1 MATKKSKKKK
11 ASETKPM
18 TPEEIQSEK
27 EVNAHLETMDSET
40 VEETHKEMDRYFG
53 RDVPPK
59 K

>member
-1 MATKKSKKKK
+1 MATKKSKKKT
-11 ASETKPM
+11 SEKKPM

-53 RDVPPK
+53 RDVPLK